1 MSDVRKKLY
10 SALTYSARRYRL
22 SSWFSRFPKADE
34 VTGYDNA
41 VVEVNPFYVD
51 EVLGKYTEQEII
63 TILAAARLE
72 GAWTP
77 E

>member
-1 MSDVRKKLY
+1 
-10 SALTYSARRYRL
+10 
-22 SSWFSRFPKADE
+22 

-72 GAWTP
+72 GVWTP